1 MNEALNRN
9 KQNIDLPSEFIYKNK
24 AITDRVEIANSFN
37 EYFVNIGPNLSE
49 KIDPSV
55 NSTTTYKSY
64 LTEPTNSR
72 LQFTQISELEVISAI
87 NNLENK
93 TSYGCDGIS
102 NKLLKLIKNEIS
114 KPITLIVNLCLTTGI
129 FPTAFKIAKV
139 KPIYKKGNKSDLNNY
154 RPISLL
160 PTISKIFERVIHT
173 QLYNYLSENKL
184 LCEQQY
190 GFRSQHS
197 TELAAIKLVDYLTHN
212 MDTNKIQTSIYLD
225 LSKAFDTLSFDIL
238 LTKFKHYGITGVP
251 LKLLTSYIKDRYQY
265 VIYNGKTSNLLEIR
279 TGIPQGSILGPL
291 FFSIYIN
298 DIIKAS
304 AVFNYIMYADD
315 TVLYCTL
322 YCNLEDFVD
331 CDTETAI
338 NRELQKINLWLLR
351 NILTLNVDKTKFMI
365 FHKRK
370 KVPNLSIALNDIAIT
385 KVDTFNYLGILL
397 DSNLSWKSHTDMLV
411 LKISTLIGV
420 LHRVKKYFPK
430 SILLTIYKSLI
441 TPHLNYGLLL
451 WGNRRSRVNILQKK
465 AIRVV
470 NFSPYISHSEPIF
483 RNLKLL
489 NMDDL
494 FTLKKF
500 KFLHKLAHNTLPTF
514 FNSYRQFF
522 IKKPLL
528 TIYVIMLCHCREL
541 IMCLQKKSLVYELVK
556 LHNDTTYDSLIFRK
570 IEENSHSLLGFSKYV
585 TKSLLEKYSVE
596 CIIGNCYVCNRMN
609 IR

>member
-64 LTEPTNSR
+64 LTEPTNSL

-114 KPITLIVNLCLTTGI
+114 KPITLIVNQCLTTGI

-212 MDTNKIQTSIYLD
+212 MDTNKIPTSIYLD

-304 AVFNYIMYADD
+304 AVFNY
-315 TVLYCTL
+315 
-322 YCNLEDFVD
+322 
-331 CDTETAI
+331 
-338 NRELQKINLWLLR
+338 
-351 NILTLNVDKTKFMI
+351 
-365 FHKRK
+365 
-370 KVPNLSIALNDIAIT
+370 
-385 KVDTFNYLGILL
+385 
-397 DSNLSWKSHTDMLV
+397 
-411 LKISTLIGV
+411 
-420 LHRVKKYFPK
+420 
-430 SILLTIYKSLI
+430 
-441 TPHLNYGLLL
+441 
-451 WGNRRSRVNILQKK
+451 
-465 AIRVV
+465 
-470 NFSPYISHSEPIF
+470 
-483 RNLKLL
+483 
-489 NMDDL
+489 
-494 FTLKKF
+494 
-500 KFLHKLAHNTLPTF
+500 
-514 FNSYRQFF
+514 
-522 IKKPLL
+522 
-528 TIYVIMLCHCREL
+528 
-541 IMCLQKKSLVYELVK
+541 
-556 LHNDTTYDSLIFRK
+556 
-570 IEENSHSLLGFSKYV
+570 
-585 TKSLLEKYSVE
+585 
-596 CIIGNCYVCNRMN
+596 
-609 IR
+609 

>member
-1 MNEALNRN
+1 M
-9 KQNIDLPSEFIYKNK
+9 
-24 AITDRVEIANSFN
+24 
-37 EYFVNIGPNLSE
+37 
-49 KIDPSV
+49 
-55 NSTTTYKSY
+55 
-64 LTEPTNSR
+64 
-72 LQFTQISELEVISAI
+72 
-87 NNLENK
+87 
-93 TSYGCDGIS
+93 
-102 NKLLKLIKNEIS
+102 
-114 KPITLIVNLCLTTGI
+114 
-129 FPTAFKIAKV
+129 
-139 KPIYKKGNKSDLNNY
+139 
-154 RPISLL
+154 
-160 PTISKIFERVIHT
+160 
-173 QLYNYLSENKL
+173 SENKL

-212 MDTNKIQTSIYLD
+212 MDTNKIPTSIYLD

-238 LTKFKHYGITGVP
+238 LTKFEHYGITGVP

-265 VIYNGKTSNLLEIR
+265 VIYNGKTLNLLEIR

-315 TVLYCTL
+315 TTL

-351 NILTLNVDKTKFMI
+351 NKLTLNVDKTKFMI

-370 KVPNLSIALNDIAIT
+370 KVPNLSIALNNIAIT

-483 RNLKLL
+483 KNLKLL

-500 KFLHKLAHNTLPTF
+500 KFLHKLAHNTLPTY

-522 IKKPLL
+522 IKKTTAYNLRNHALPLPR
-528 TIYVIMLCHCREL
+528 VNHVFAE
-541 IMCLQKKSLVYELVK
+541 KSLVYDLVK